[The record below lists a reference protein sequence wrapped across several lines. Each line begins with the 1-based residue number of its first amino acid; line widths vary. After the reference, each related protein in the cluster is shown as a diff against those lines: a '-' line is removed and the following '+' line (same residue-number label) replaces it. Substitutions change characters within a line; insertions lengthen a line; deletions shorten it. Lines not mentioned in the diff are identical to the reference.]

1 MKEIY
6 IFASV
11 ILVSLISFL
20 GIFFISLQE
29 KFLNRL
35 LVFLVSFAC
44 GALLGSAFF
53 HLLPESIETIGEKTF
68 LLTAISFL
76 MFFILEKFLHWRHCH
91 LGHCDEHAFVY
102 LNLLG
107 DSLHNFLDGAI
118 IASAFLTNFS
128 LGLSTTLAVIFHEI
142 PQEIG
147 DFSVLLYGGMK
158 KKKALFFNFLSALT
172 AVLGAVVVL
181 FLAEKISSILFYFIP
196 FAAGGFLY
204 IAGTDLIPELHKKE
218 NLKDSISQFLLILTG
233 LLLMWFLK
241 D

>member
-6 IFASV
+6 ILISV
-11 ILVSLISFL
+11 ILVSLISFVGL
-20 GIFFISLQE
+20 FFISLQE
-29 KFLNRL
+29 KLLNRIL
-35 LVFLVSFAC
+35 IWLVSFAC

-53 HLLPESIETIGEKTF
+53 HLLPEAVESIGEKTF

-76 MFFILEKFLHWRHCH
+76 IFFVLEKFFYWRHCH
-91 LGHCDEHAFVY
+91 LGHCDEHTFVY

-107 DSLHNFLDGAI
+107 DGVHNFLDGAI
-118 IASAFLTNFS
+118 IAGAFLTNFS

-147 DFSVLLYGGMK
+147 DFSILIYGGMK
-158 KKKALFFNFLSALT
+158 KKKALVFNFLSALM
-172 AVLGAVVVL
+172 AVLGALIVL
-181 FLAEKISSILFYFIP
+181 FLAEKILSFLSWLLP
-196 FAAGGFLY
+196 LAAGGFLY

-218 NLKDSISQFLLILTG
+218 NLKESIFQFILIFAG
-233 LLLMWFLK
+233 LLFMWLLK